1 MRIQALKPF
10 TLRDNTSGGLTS
22 VACGSVVSV
31 DDTLGASL
39 ISDGLATEY
48 TLITPTG
55 NVSITANG
63 DHDVAVYASASVAV
77 PEPTGS
83 ETIDENGT
91 YNIKNKA
98 SVVIN
103 VGVVT
108 LTYNANGGT
117 GSVSAVTVGKGTE
130 VSLSDGTGLVAPS
143 EKVFGGWG
151 ATAEATEAVES
162 PYKVSADTTLY
173 AIWNNAT

>member
-1 MRIQALKPF
+1 MKIEALIPF
-10 TLRDNTSGGLTS
+10 TLRTSGGELIS
-22 VACGSVVSV
+22 IGCKQVVSI
-31 DDTLGASL
+31 DDTVGASL
-39 ISDGLATEY
+39 ISDGLAKEF
-48 TLITPTG
+48 TLITPEGTKNISENG
-55 NVSITANG
+55 SVDVTQYATAL
-63 DHDVAVYASASVAV
+63 VAV
-77 PEPTGS
+77 PEPSGS
-83 ETIDENGT
+83 ETITENGT
-91 YNIKNKA
+91 YDIKNKA

-143 EKVFGGWG
+143 EKTFGGWG
-151 ATAEATEAVES
+151 TTAEATEAVES
-162 PYKVSADTTLY
+162 PYKVTANTTLY